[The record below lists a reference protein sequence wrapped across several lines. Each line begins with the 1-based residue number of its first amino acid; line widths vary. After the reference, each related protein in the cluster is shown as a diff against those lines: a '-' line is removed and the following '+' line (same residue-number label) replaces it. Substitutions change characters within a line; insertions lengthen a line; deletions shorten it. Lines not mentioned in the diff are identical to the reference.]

1 MIYIKGPYICKD
13 TVGGTMGFKVGDI
26 VKFQQ
31 GNVEGL
37 LGFITEVEVDSN
49 NKTRIHYHVVGDG
62 RLPGLQKNKVY
73 QWYTFDTDGIMT
85 TAIILPVATEDEH
98 ML

>member
-1 MIYIKGPYICKD
+1 MVFK
-13 TVGGTMGFKVGDI
+13 MGDV

-62 RLPGLQKNKVY
+62 RLPELQKDKVY
-73 QWYTFDTDGIMT
+73 QWYTFDTDEIMT
-85 TAIILPVATEDEH
+85 TATLLPVATEDEH
-98 ML
+98 FA